1 MKNKIVRCLII
12 LLMIIS
18 FKGCFNYKDINKVTF
33 ATSIIFDVSDDN
45 KIILYVD
52 SLKPY
57 RSPNEDSDKGR
68 RIIYRGEGMSLIDAM
83 YDISLASSLE
93 VDYSQNRAY
102 IFTEKAATQGLDK
115 FLSLIENNQKFKIKP
130 DVYVYSGEVDEL
142 LDVTSNDEEYLG
154 LYLESLADK
163 REKNP
168 RSINANIND
177 YLSNSLMEDNT
188 FIVGIIKIRKD
199 ALDKKIEIGGGA
211 VLKDNKLVYILD
223 SKEAMGYNILM
234 NDLQNGI
241 VYTENPQNEDGILS
255 FEILETN
262 IQTNLE
268 LNNKDLDLIKEIQ
281 IKASLAEVQS
291 PFKMDRESIELIK
304 LNKEKDLEIRL
315 EKLFNKYKEE
325 KIDVFDIKRL
335 STLKYPDL
343 DIENV
348 ITKTNLKV
356 NVTIDFEGTGIIKNT
371 Y

>member
-1 MKNKIVRCLII
+1 MKNKIVRCLVI

-33 ATSIIFDVSDDN
+33 VTSTIFDIADDN
-45 KIILYVD
+45 TIIIYVD

-68 RIIYRGEGMSLIDAM
+68 RIIYKGEGMSLIDAM
-83 YDISLASSLE
+83 YDISLASSFE

-102 IFTEKAATQGLDK
+102 IFTEKAAAQGIDK

-130 DVYVYSGEVDEL
+130 DIYVYSGSVDKL
-142 LDVTSNDEEYLG
+142 LEITSNDEEYLG

-163 REKNP
+163 NEKNP
-168 RSINANIND
+168 RAMNANIND
-177 YLSNSLMEDNT
+177 YLNNALMEDNT
-188 FIVGIIKIRKD
+188 FIVGLIKIREE

-211 VLKDNKLVYILD
+211 VLKDNKLVEILD

-234 NDLQNGI
+234 NDLKNGI
-241 VYTENPQNEDGILS
+241 VYIENPQNEEGMLS

-268 LNNKDLDLIKEIQ
+268 LNNENLDLIKDIQ

-304 LNKEKDLEIRL
+304 SNKEKDLEMKL

-325 KIDVFDIKRL
+325 KIDVFNIRRIL
-335 STLKYPDL
+335 NLKYPDL
-343 DIENV
+343 DMENV

-356 NVTIDFEGTGIIKNT
+356 NIDIDFEGTGIIKNT